1 MSTVPDTDEPGPP
14 PPSPPR
20 RRAPGGRGPRDP
32 LGPDSVIGARLR
44 ELFAE
49 TEHEPIPTDLV
60 DLLEQL
66 DEAERKGHEA

>member
-1 MSTVPDTDEPGPP
+1 MDTVRNKDEPGPP
-14 PPSPPR
+14 PSPPPR
-20 RRAPGGRGPRDP
+20 RPRGPRGPWDP
-32 LGPDSVIGARLR
+32 LGPDSVIGSRLR

-66 DEAERKGHEA
+66 DEAERKGREA